1 MQRFKFLLLQKLD
14 GRIGLLILSIAFT
27 RRLRRL
33 LRRPVNVKVVNGFST
48 NAPLETEADKV
59 VIARLIGFW
68 NSMQGL
74 STEDKSET
82 SLWTEI
88 QEQQDYFHNLMGEGN
103 CREIYEY
110 LSSAPTQTI
119 SRGILQGDTETLM
132 LRINPSYRKLQSKIL
147 KNKFVSLLERIG
159 SSQPTQNPEQGLWGI
174 NRGYDFKAALCALD
188 AEFGFTVFS
197 PNVYSG
203 LFLTNIG
210 GRNFN
215 QVDIMALNASL
226 EIRRILEKSSKKSV
240 VEIGAGSGM
249 TAYWCNRLGL
259 GPIQLIDLPH
269 VAVLQAFYLLK
280 TLPSAKIYLYG
291 EDPISDADITI
302 FPNWAS
308 RELPIQS
315 SELVFNQD
323 SFAEMS
329 YEVVDSYLKW
339 IVEIRPKYLLS
350 INHESEAAYGQRAV
364 AQVNISSLIR
374 QNSMFKTISRNPNWI
389 RTGYIDQIWK
399 IKN

>member
-1 MQRFKFLLLQKLD
+1 M
-14 GRIGLLILSIAFT
+14 GLSILSIAFT

-33 LRRPVNVKVVNGFST
+33 LRRPVNVKVVNGFSS
-48 NAPLETEADKV
+48 NESLETEANKV
-59 VIARLIGFW
+59 IIARLIEFW
-68 NSMQGL
+68 NSMQEL

-82 SLWTEI
+82 SVWTAI
-88 QEQQDYFHNLMGEGN
+88 QEQQDYFHSLMSEGN
-103 CREIYEY
+103 YGNIYKY

-147 KNKFVSLLERIG
+147 INRFVSLLEGIG
-159 SSQPTQNPEQGLWGI
+159 GSQPTQNPEQGLWGI

-188 AEFGFTVFS
+188 AEFGFTVLS
-197 PNVYSG
+197 PNIYSG
-203 LFLTNIG
+203 LFLTNVG
-210 GRNFN
+210 GRSFN

-226 EIRRILEKSSKKSV
+226 EIRKIVEKSSKKSV

-280 TLPSAKIYLYG
+280 TLPNAKIFLYG
-291 EDPISDADITI
+291 EDPLWEDADITI

-308 RELPIQS
+308 RELPLQS

-350 INHESEAAYGQRAV
+350 INHESEAAYGQKLV
-364 AQVNISSLIR
+364 AQVNISNLIR
-374 QNSMFKTISRNPNWI
+374 QYSMFETISRYPNWI

>member
-14 GRIGLLILSIAFT
+14 GRMGLSILSIAFT

-33 LRRPVNVKVVNGFST
+33 LRRPIHVKVVNGFST
-48 NAPLETEADKV
+48 NEPLETEANKV
-59 VIARLIGFW
+59 IIDRLIEFW
-68 NSMQGL
+68 NSMQEL
-74 STEDKSET
+74 STVDKSET
-82 SLWTEI
+82 SVWTAI
-88 QEQQDYFHNLMGEGN
+88 QEQQDYFHDLMGEGN
-103 CREIYEY
+103 YRNIYEY

-132 LRINPSYRKLQSKIL
+132 LRINPSYKKLQSRIL
-147 KNKFVSLLERIG
+147 INRFVSLLEGIG

-174 NRGYDFKAALCALD
+174 NRDYDFKAALFALD
-188 AEFGFTVFS
+188 EEFGFTVLS
-197 PNVYSG
+197 PNIYSG

-226 EIRRILEKSSKKSV
+226 EIRKILEKSSKKSV

-280 TLPSAKIYLYG
+280 TLPNAKIFLYG
-291 EDPISDADITI
+291 EDPVSDADITI

-350 INHESEAAYGQRAV
+350 INHESEAAYGQKLV
-364 AQVNISSLIR
+364 AQVNISNLIR
-374 QNSMFKTISRNPNWI
+374 QNSMFETISRYPNWI